1 MKKNCF
7 LDIKKFVCLF
17 AQENKKTEEKNVRA
31 RLERQF
37 FNFMA
42 KILWQNF
49 P

>member
-1 MKKNCF
+1 MLLLLLLVVVLKRMRRFEGN
-7 LDIKKFVCLF
+7 L
-17 AQENKKTEEKNVRA
+17 RA